1 MGKLTSLRE
10 VIMSK
15 SLGCT
20 LFGVLTF
27 TFAPLSVYAHST
39 GLYDSRN
46 FSNAPSVKHSSRTYE
61 LIDSK
66 PIYADRAEL
75 VEYVH
80 CHDSP
85 MVGHYQESTTEAV
98 GTVAGAAL
106 GHEFSGGSFK
116 PFGTLLGAFIGNK
129 IGEKVSPPKKVMPGT
144 YTHCGKAYR
153 NQVVNTIVGYRK
165 FYRTDNGI
173 IKIIDTF
180 HK

>member
-1 MGKLTSLRE
+1 MGKLTSLLE

-15 SLGCT
+15 LLKGT
-20 LFGVLTF
+20 FFGVLA
-27 TFAPLSVYAHST
+27 FAVAPISVNAHPT
-39 GLYDSRN
+39 GLYDSRE
-46 FSNAPSVKHSSRTYE
+46 FSNSPSVEHSIRTYK

-80 CHDSP
+80 CNESP

-116 PFGTLLGAFIGNK
+116 PFGALLGAVIGNK
-129 IGEKVSPPKKVMPGT
+129 IGEKMSPPKRVMPGT

-153 NQVVNTIVGYRK
+153 NQVVNTIIGYRNY
-165 FYRTDNGI
+165 YRLNNGN

-180 HK
+180 HR